1 MSVRNPVVIK
11 KPVNIA
17 RPSKLPMKDILIRR
31 SFDFSRR
38 IKSRKIVVLRLA
50 IFAALITQRGFGS
63 NICSQN
69 FGLFWRMKRR
79 IVDLQQKSKKSYLK
93 NNHKAH
99 PLTRHIFNSRNFS
112 LAVDIDMQ
120 AENAVYL
127 VCSDIDRPKD
137 QRRRFLERCLSLR
150 LYFSTGVS

>member
-1 MSVRNPVVIK
+1 MQ
-11 KPVNIA
+11 
-17 RPSKLPMKDILIRR
+17 SKFWAILANETENRG
-31 SFDFSRR
+31 
-38 IKSRKIVVLRLA
+38 
-50 IFAALITQRGFGS
+50 FAAKKQKKLFKKQ
-63 NICSQN
+63 SQ
-69 FGLFWRMKRR
+69 
-79 IVDLQQKSKKSYLK
+79 SS
-93 NNHKAH
+93 